1 MIRNLVNE
9 HILHAL
15 PKTLKDV
22 PHYTD
27 KYFLMFQSQSQKYVF
42 AKYDS
47 LDQERHRIFLEDS
60 VVVLDDVNKYLVICQ
75 AGIYH
80 TLLNTMPSI
89 LYLHKQ
95 DPEAI
100 FIINT
105 SHIYG
110 GSQEEENKLSEFL
123 RLFLEQNKIP
133 HRLIKDTDR
142 IITDNI
148 KDLNS
153 FFVKSI
159 TDMTAIAA
167 VREWALETVNPRHVK
182 KIYISRSKSNAEKR
196 IDDEESLENYLS
208 GLGFYIFYPE
218 DFISIQEQLGYFVN
232 AETVVSITSSG
243 IANAFALKPG
253 ATLVELVTPFQFGG
267 NFDGIEMLH
276 QLYSALAYTIDLNY
290 VGVPNK
296 TKNAADLINYIESN
310 PKIKSLLL

>member
-1 MIRNLVNE
+1 MLPNLVNE

-15 PKTLKDV
+15 PETLKDI
-22 PHYTD
+22 PTYAG
-27 KYFLMFQSQSQKYVF
+27 KYFLMFQKKSQKYIF

-60 VVVLDDVNKYLVICQ
+60 VVVLDDANKYLIICQ
-75 AGIYH
+75 AGLYH
-80 TLLNTMPSI
+80 TLFNTMPSI

-95 DPEAI
+95 DPKAI

-110 GSQEEENKLSEFL
+110 VHNEEKKLVEFL
-123 RLFLEQNKIP
+123 KLFLEQNKVP
-133 HRLIKDTDR
+133 YRLVKDSDH
-142 IITDNI
+142 IITNDI

-153 FFVKSI
+153 FFIKFI
-159 TDMTAIAA
+159 TDITAIAA
-167 VREWALETVNPRHVK
+167 VRSWVLEQVSPRDAQ

-196 IDDEESLENYLS
+196 IDDEESLEDYLS
-208 GLGFYIFYPE
+208 SLGFYIFYPE
-218 DFISIQEQLGYFVN
+218 DCVSIQEQLEYFVN

-267 NFDGIEMLH
+267 DFDGIEMLH

-290 VGVPNK
+290 IGVPNK

-310 PKIKSLLL
+310 QKIKSLLL